1 MNTTIRGHGTTEQ
14 RQEPSVLPSSN
25 CGHLYRLPT
34 THYVRRQRAANHHI
48 YAIQA
53 PTLES
58 LPTPRPGYWA
68 REMAKFR
75 AALSQTWSNLK
86 AMGRRLVRWLMWR
99 VAVPLAVLSCLW
111 VAYAE
116 PAELGM

>member
-1 MNTTIRGHGTTEQ
+1 MNTTSKGQGTTEQ
-14 RQEPSVLPSSN
+14 PQEPSVLPSSN

-48 YAIQA
+48 YVIPKPKSASP
-53 PTLES
+53 PTH
-58 LPTPRPGYWA
+58 RPGYWA
-68 REMAKFR
+68 QEVDKFS
-75 AALSQTWSNLK
+75 AAARQAWSDIE
-86 AMGRRLVRWLMWR
+86 AIGRRLVRWLMWR
-99 VAVPLAVLSCLW
+99 VILPLAVLSCLW